1 MQLSGAVACRGP
13 VPEPVFG
20 WGGGGRG
27 EVVCGGVEQ
36 KAGGWVEREGG
47 VGMGMGRGVSG

>member
-1 MQLSGAVACRGP
+1 MQLSGAVP

-36 KAGGWVEREGG
+36 KAGGWVERGRCGCGYGYGYGYGG
-47 VGMGMGRGVSG
+47 